1 MNKPKNFLA
10 KFLITLMLLGSGW
23 PLFAQQEPA
32 VETVLQPTPVEQLP
46 ADEEAPPG
54 SQLNPADLEDWLDG
68 YLSAA
73 LKPSKIAG
81 AVVSVV
87 QDGQLLFSK
96 GYGYA
101 DVENK
106 TPMDPA
112 RTLVRVGSTSKLF
125 TWTAVMQQ
133 VEQGKLDLDADVNGY
148 LDFAIPGYE
157 GKPVTLNDVM
167 THRGGFEEGLKEVLV
182 TDPAKYI
189 STETYLKNHPR
200 PRIFPAGAVPAYSNY
215 GTALAGYIVER
226 TSGEPFDDYIE
237 KHILLPLGMQHSSFR
252 QPLPESLRTDM
263 SQGYTRD
270 DQPPYAFEQITTAP
284 AGSLSAT
291 ANDMANF
298 MIAQLQDGRFE
309 DRQILQPATA
319 RLMHSPTFPPQD
331 GFATLA
337 HGFFSGSENGRA
349 IIGHGGDT
357 IVFHTDLNM
366 LPDENVGI
374 FVSFNSRGAGDA
386 VYDLRD
392 GLFADFMDRYF
403 PEMDAEPTPA
413 AIADAA
419 AHAQELAGNYQSSR
433 RIQTAFLKLFY
444 LLHQTKV
451 IANED
456 GTISLGSPEA
466 GRFREIGPNLWRD
479 VDSNH
484 MLYVEE
490 IDGRMTI
497 ADSRNPT
504 DVLHAAPFTANASL
518 NLFILLGSL
527 TVLLVT
533 LIAWPVGWCYRRYY
547 GQNLQLSGSSKMA
560 YRLSR
565 FAALGAL
572 VYLGAWSTVL
582 QPLLETRVEFYG
594 PDLDG
599 LLRALQFGA
608 VIPVA
613 GALIGLWNAEL
624 SLRSGRHW
632 TAILGNL
639 LLAAALIG
647 MVWIA
652 WTGSLISFNLEY

>member
-1 MNKPKNFLA
+1 MKKPFKL
-10 KFLITLMLLGSGW
+10 LITLMLLGCSW
-23 PLFAQQEPA
+23 PLLAQQEPEA
-32 VETVLQPTPVEQLP
+32 DTATQPTAVAELP
-46 ADEEAPPG
+46 AAAEERAG
-54 SQLNPADLEDWLDG
+54 SQLKPADLESWLDG
-68 YLSAA
+68 YMAAA
-73 LKPSKIAG
+73 LEPSKIAG

-106 TPMDPA
+106 KPMDPA

-133 VEQGKLDLDADVNGY
+133 FEQGKLDLDADVNSY
-148 LDFAIPGYE
+148 LDFAIPE
-157 GKPVTLNDVM
+157 HSGKPVTMNDLM

-189 STETYLKNHPR
+189 STETYLKHHPR

-237 KHILLPLGMQHSSFR
+237 QHILLPLNMRHSTFR
-252 QPLPESLRTDM
+252 QPLPKSLQADL
-263 SQGYTRD
+263 SKGYTRD

-309 DRQILQPATA
+309 DRRILQAATA
-319 RLMHSPTFPPQD
+319 RLMHSPTLSLPD
-331 GFATLA
+331 GFAALA
-337 HGFFSGSENGRA
+337 HGFFRGTENGRT

-357 IVFHTDLNM
+357 VVFHTDLNL

-386 VYDLRD
+386 VYGVRER
-392 GLFADFMDRYF
+392 LFADFMDRYF
-403 PEMDAEPTPA
+403 PETSAEPTPA

-444 LLHQTKV
+444 LLHQTRL

-456 GTISLGSPEA
+456 GTISLGSPED
-466 GRFREIGPNLWRD
+466 GRFREIAPNLWRD
-479 VDSNH
+479 VESNH

-490 IDGRMTI
+490 IDGRLTI

-504 DVLHAAPFTANASL
+504 EVLHAAPFTAHASL

-527 TVLLVT
+527 LVLLLT

-547 GQNLQLSGSSKMA
+547 QQPLRLSGSSRLA

-565 FAALGAL
+565 FAVLGNF
-572 VYLGAWSTVL
+572 VYLGAWFMVL
-582 QPLLETRVEFYG
+582 QPLLQTRVEFYG

-599 LLRALQFGA
+599 SLRTLQFGA
-608 VIPVA
+608 LIPFA
-613 GALIGLWNAEL
+613 AALIGLWNAEL
-624 SLRSGRHW
+624 SLRSHRPW
-632 TAILGNL
+632 TVRLGNL

-647 MVWIA
+647 IVWIA

>member
-1 MNKPKNFLA
+1 MNRPIKLLA
-10 KFLITLMLLGSGW
+10 KSMITLVLLGSAW
-23 PLFAQQEPA
+23 PLFAEQQPE
-32 VETVLQPTPVEQLP
+32 VETVVQPSAAEPLLASDGDQ
-46 ADEEAPPG
+46 PG
-54 SQLNPADLEDWLDG
+54 PQLNRADLESWLDG
-68 YLSAA
+68 YMSAV
-73 LKPSKIAG
+73 LEPSKIAG

-87 QDGQLLFSK
+87 ADGQLLFSK
-96 GYGYA
+96 GYGHA
-101 DVENK
+101 DVENEV
-106 TPMDPA
+106 PMDPA

-133 VEQGKLDLDADVNGY
+133 YERGKLDLDSDVSEY
-148 LDFAIPGYE
+148 LDFALPE
-157 GKPVTLNDVM
+157 RDGKPVTIIDLM

-182 TDPAKYI
+182 TDPTKYI

-200 PRIFPAGAVPAYSNY
+200 PRIFPAGAVAAYSNY

-226 TSGEPFDDYIE
+226 ISGEPFDDYIDQ
-237 KHILLPLGMQHSSFR
+237 HILQPLDMRHSSFR
-252 QPLPESLRTDM
+252 QPLPESLQADM
-263 SQGYTRD
+263 SKGYTRA

-298 MIAQLQDGRFE
+298 MIAQLQEGRFE

-319 RLMHSPTFPPQD
+319 RLMHSSTLSPPE

-337 HGFFSGSENGRA
+337 HGFFRGRENGRT

-357 IVFHTDLNM
+357 IVFHTDLNL

-374 FVSFNSRGAGDA
+374 FVSFNSRGADDA
-386 VYDLRD
+386 VYGIRER
-392 GLFADFMDRYF
+392 LFADFMDRYF
-403 PEMDAEPTPA
+403 PENYPGETPPA
-413 AIADAA
+413 LADAA
-419 AHAQELAGNYQSSR
+419 EHAQKLAGNYHSSR

-444 LLHQTKV
+444 LLHQTEV

-456 GTISLGSPEA
+456 GTISLDSPEQ
-466 GRFREIGPNLWRD
+466 GRFREVAPNLWRD

-490 IDGRMTI
+490 IDGVVTI
-497 ADSRNPT
+497 NDSRDPT
-504 DVLHAAPFTANASL
+504 SVLHAAPLTANASL
-518 NLFILLGSL
+518 NLFILMGSL
-527 TVLLVT
+527 TVLLLT
-533 LIAWPVGWCYRRYY
+533 LIAWPVGWAYRRYH
-547 GQNLQLSGSSKMA
+547 GQPLRLSGSSRLA
-560 YRLSR
+560 FRLSR
-565 FAALGAL
+565 FAALGDL
-572 VYLGAWSTVL
+572 LYLAAWVTVL
-582 QPLLETRVEFYG
+582 QPLTETRVEFYG

-599 LLRALQFGA
+599 VLRALQIAA

-624 SLRSGRHW
+624 SLRSDRNWAGK
-632 TAILGNL
+632 LGNL
-639 LLAAALIG
+639 LLAAALLG

>member
-1 MNKPKNFLA
+1 MNKPMKFPVKFLA
-10 KFLITLMLLGSGW
+10 KFPARFLVTLILLCSGW
-23 PLFAQQEPA
+23 PLLAQQDSA
-32 VETVLQPTPVEQLP
+32 VETVLQPTAIGQLQANKVER
-46 ADEEAPPG
+46 PG
-54 SQLNPADLEDWLDG
+54 PQLNPADLESWLDG

-73 LKPSKIAG
+73 LEPSKIAG

-133 VEQGKLDLDADVNGY
+133 YEQGKLDLDTDVNSY
-148 LDFAIPGYE
+148 LDFALPEHE
-157 GKPVTLNDVM
+157 GKPVTMNDLM

-200 PRIFPAGAVPAYSNY
+200 PRIFPSGAVPAYSNY

-226 TSGEPFDDYIE
+226 VSGEPFDDYIE
-237 KHILLPLGMQHSSFR
+237 KHILLPLNMQRSTFR
-252 QPLPESLRTDM
+252 QPLPESLQADM
-263 SQGYTRD
+263 SKGYTRD

-298 MIAQLQDGRFE
+298 MIAQLQDGRFG
-309 DRQILQPATA
+309 DQQILQPGTA
-319 RLMHSPTFPPQD
+319 QLMHSSTLRMPD

-337 HGFFSGSENGRA
+337 HGFFSGAENGRA

-386 VYDLRD
+386 VYGIRER
-392 GLFADFMDRYF
+392 LFVDFMDRYF
-403 PEMDAEPTPA
+403 PDATAEPTPA

-419 AHAQELAGNYQSSR
+419 VHAQELAGNYQSSR

-456 GTISLGSPEA
+456 GTISLDSPEQ
-466 GRFREIGPNLWRD
+466 GRFREIAPNLWRD
-479 VDSNH
+479 VDSDH
-484 MLYVEE
+484 MLWVGE
-490 IDGRMTI
+490 IDGRLTI

-504 DVLHAAPFTANASL
+504 DVLHAAPFTAHASL

-527 TVLLVT
+527 TVLLLT
-533 LIAWPVGWCYRRYY
+533 
-547 GQNLQLSGSSKMA
+547 
-560 YRLSR
+560 
-565 FAALGAL
+565 
-572 VYLGAWSTVL
+572 
-582 QPLLETRVEFYG
+582 
-594 PDLDG
+594 
-599 LLRALQFGA
+599 
-608 VIPVA
+608 
-613 GALIGLWNAEL
+613 
-624 SLRSGRHW
+624 
-632 TAILGNL
+632 
-639 LLAAALIG
+639 
-647 MVWIA
+647 
-652 WTGSLISFNLEY
+652 